1 MNTCLKSNSLA
12 NTGKTHDL
20 ITEAHSLF
28 GVKIHNI
35 NYSRTVERILE
46 WSSKSESRYIC
57 LANVHMIM
65 EAHDSPKFKQILN
78 QADLVTPDGK
88 PLSWLLQS
96 NQVCGRQLTL
106 QLCQLAQN
114 RFISVGFY
122 GGKKQVLNDLVLKIQ
137 KRYPFLKIAYAYST
151 PFRSLNL
158 EEQNDVVEK
167 IKKSGTKILFI
178 GLGCPKQE
186 RWMSINKHRLPLV
199 MLGIGGAFDVLS
211 GAKACPP
218 LWIQNIGLEWLFR
231 LCLEPQRLWYRNLYH
246 SSKFLILLASL
257 KSVNLIKALRNLLNL

>member
-1 MNTCLKSNSLA
+1 MNTCLKSNSSTK
-12 NTGKTHDL
+12 TGKNGDL
-20 ITEAHSLF
+20 TTEAHSLF
-28 GVKIHNI
+28 GVKIHRT
-35 NYSRTVERILE
+35 NYRSTVERILE
-46 WSSKSESRYIC
+46 WSSKGESRYIC
-57 LANVHMIM
+57 LANVHMVI
-65 EAHDSPKFKQILN
+65 EAYDSPKFKQILN

-106 QLCQLAQN
+106 QLCQLAQE
-114 RFISVGFY
+114 RFIPVGFY
-122 GGKKQVLNDLVLKIQ
+122 GGKKQVLDNLVLKIQ
-137 KRYPFLKIAYAYST
+137 KRYPFLEIAYAYSP
-151 PFRSLNL
+151 PFRALNL
-158 EEQNDVVEK
+158 EEQNEVVER
-167 IKKSGTKILFI
+167 IKESGTKILFV

-186 RWMSINKHRLPLV
+186 RWMNINKHQLPSV

-246 SSKFLILLASL
+246 SSKFLILLVFL
-257 KSVNLIKALRNLLNL
+257 KLVNLIKAFRTLLNL